1 MSKKDNIYLIGAASY
16 EDTVEQRLTLYSYI
30 RQLSFLA
37 KHMKTTEDYIHLK
50 RATAAYGDK
59 AEELFASWDI
69 PGRYLVYGDPGDLD
83 ALREK
88 ELLDYGESDPC
99 GDDDE
104 GDFTEDDLAEDGS
117 TEDDFPDDN
126 GEDFESEAFLD
137 LLADMAGKARFVS
150 EVLDTLLEI
159 SGEQPD
165 SAASEHE

>member
-30 RQLSFLA
+30 RQLAFLA
-37 KHMKTTEDYIHLK
+37 KHMKTAEDYIHLK
-50 RATAAYGDK
+50 RAAAAYGDK

-69 PGRYLVYGDPGDLD
+69 PGRYLVYGDPSDLD

-88 ELLDYGESDPC
+88 ELLDYGEDD
-99 GDDDE
+99 GD
-104 GDFTEDDLAEDGS
+104 DFTEDGPTEDDL
-117 TEDDFPDDN
+117 TEDDFPDDD
-126 GEDFESEAFLD
+126 GEDSEGEAFLD
-137 LLADMAGKARFVS
+137 LLADMAAKARFVS

>member
-16 EDTVEQRLTLYSYI
+16 ADTVEQRLTLYSYI
-30 RQLSFLA
+30 RQLAFLA
-37 KHMKTTEDYIHLK
+37 KHMKTAEDYIHLK
-50 RATAAYGDK
+50 RAAAAYGDK

-88 ELLDYGESDPC
+88 ELLDYGEND
-99 GDDDE
+99 GDDL
-104 GDFTEDDLAEDGS
+104 TEDDL
-117 TEDDFPDDN
+117 TEDDFPEDN
-126 GEDFESEAFLD
+126 GEDFEGEAFLD

>member
-30 RQLSFLA
+30 RQLAFLA
-37 KHMKTTEDYIHLK
+37 KHMKTAEDYIHLK
-50 RATAAYGDK
+50 RAAAAYGDK

-88 ELLDYGESDPC
+88 ELLDYGEDD
-99 GDDDE
+99 GDDL
-104 GDFTEDDLAEDGS
+104 TEDDL

-126 GEDFESEAFLD
+126 GEDFEGEDFEGEAFLD

-165 SAASEHE
+165 SASSEHE

>member
-30 RQLSFLA
+30 RQLAFLA
-37 KHMKTTEDYIHLK
+37 KHMKTAEDYIHLK
-50 RATAAYGDK
+50 RAAAAYGDK

-88 ELLDYGESDPC
+88 ELLDYGEGD
-99 GDDDE
+99 GDDL
-104 GDFTEDDLAEDGS
+104 TEDDLAEDDL
-117 TEDDFPDDN
+117 TEDDLPDND
-126 GEDFESEAFLD
+126 GEDFEGEAFLD

>member
-30 RQLSFLA
+30 RQLAFLA
-37 KHMKTTEDYIHLK
+37 KHMKTAEDYIHLK
-50 RATAAYGDK
+50 RAAAAYGDK

-88 ELLDYGESDPC
+88 ELLDYGEDD
-99 GDDDE
+99 GDDL
-104 GDFTEDDLAEDGS
+104 TEDDL

-126 GEDFESEAFLD
+126 GEDFEGEDFEGEAFLD
-137 LLADMAGKARFVS
+137 LLADVAGKARFVS

-159 SGEQPD
+159 SGGQPD

>member
-30 RQLSFLA
+30 RQLAFLA
-37 KHMKTTEDYIHLK
+37 KHMKTAEDYIHLK
-50 RATAAYGDK
+50 RAAAAYGDK

-88 ELLDYGESDPC
+88 ELLDYGEDD
-99 GDDDE
+99 GDDL
-104 GDFTEDDLAEDGS
+104 TEDDL

-126 GEDFESEAFLD
+126 GEDFEGDDFEGEAFLD

-159 SGEQPD
+159 SGGQPD

>member
-30 RQLSFLA
+30 RQLAFLA
-37 KHMKTTEDYIHLK
+37 KHMKTAEDYIHLK
-50 RATAAYGDK
+50 RAAAAYGDK

-88 ELLDYGESDPC
+88 ERLDYGEDD
-99 GDDDE
+99 GDDL
-104 GDFTEDDLAEDGS
+104 TEDDL

-126 GEDFESEAFLD
+126 GEDFEGEDFEGEAFLD

-159 SGEQPD
+159 SGGQPD

>member
-30 RQLSFLA
+30 RQLAFLA
-37 KHMKTTEDYIHLK
+37 KHMNTAEDYIHLK
-50 RATAAYGDK
+50 RAAAADGDK

-88 ELLDYGESDPC
+88 ELLDYGEDD
-99 GDDDE
+99 GDDL
-104 GDFTEDDLAEDGS
+104 TEDDL

-126 GEDFESEAFLD
+126 GEDFEGEDFEGEAFLD
-137 LLADMAGKARFVS
+137 LLADMAGKARVVS

-159 SGEQPD
+159 SGGQPD

>member
-30 RQLSFLA
+30 RQLAFLA
-37 KHMKTTEDYIHLK
+37 KHMKTAEDYIHLK
-50 RATAAYGDK
+50 RAAAAYGDK

-88 ELLDYGESDPC
+88 ELLDYGEDD
-99 GDDDE
+99 GDDL
-104 GDFTEDDLAEDGS
+104 TEDYL

-126 GEDFESEAFLD
+126 GEDFEGEDFEGEAFLD

-159 SGEQPD
+159 SGGQPD

>member
-30 RQLSFLA
+30 RQLAFLA
-37 KHMKTTEDYIHLK
+37 KHMKTAEDYIHLK
-50 RATAAYGDK
+50 RAAAAYGDK

-69 PGRYLVYGDPGDLD
+69 PGRYLVYGDPGNLD

-88 ELLDYGESDPC
+88 ELLDYGEDD
-99 GDDDE
+99 GDDL
-104 GDFTEDDLAEDGS
+104 TEDDL

-126 GEDFESEAFLD
+126 GEDFEGEDFEGEAFLD

-159 SGEQPD
+159 SGGQPD

>member
-30 RQLSFLA
+30 RQLAFLA
-37 KHMKTTEDYIHLK
+37 KHMKTAEDYIHLK
-50 RATAAYGDK
+50 RAAAAYGDK

-88 ELLDYGESDPC
+88 ELLDYGEDD
-99 GDDDE
+99 GDDL
-104 GDFTEDDLAEDGS
+104 TEDDL

-126 GEDFESEAFLD
+126 GEDFEGEDFEGEAFLD

-150 EVLDTLLEI
+150 EVLDTPLEI
-159 SGEQPD
+159 SGGQPD

>member
-30 RQLSFLA
+30 RQLAFLA
-37 KHMKTTEDYIHLK
+37 KHMKTAEDYIHLK
-50 RATAAYGDK
+50 RAAAAYGDK

-88 ELLDYGESDPC
+88 ELLDYGEDD
-99 GDDDE
+99 GDDL
-104 GDFTEDDLAEDGS
+104 TEDDL

-126 GEDFESEAFLD
+126 GEDFEGEDFEGEAFLD
-137 LLADMAGKARFVS
+137 LLADMAGKARVVS

-159 SGEQPD
+159 SGGQPD

>member
-30 RQLSFLA
+30 RQLAFLA
-37 KHMKTTEDYIHLK
+37 KHMKTAEDYIHLK
-50 RATAAYGDK
+50 RAAAAYGDK

-88 ELLDYGESDPC
+88 ELLDYGEDD
-99 GDDDE
+99 GDDL
-104 GDFTEDDLAEDGS
+104 TEDDL

-126 GEDFESEAFLD
+126 GEDFEGEDFEGEAFLD
-137 LLADMAGKARFVS
+137 LLADMAAKARFVS

-159 SGEQPD
+159 SGGQPD

>member
-30 RQLSFLA
+30 RQLAFLA
-37 KHMKTTEDYIHLK
+37 KHMKTAEDYIHLK
-50 RATAAYGDK
+50 RAAAAYGDK

-88 ELLDYGESDPC
+88 ELLDYGEND
-99 GDDDE
+99 GDDL
-104 GDFTEDDLAEDGS
+104 TEDDL
-117 TEDDFPDDN
+117 TEDDFPEDN
-126 GEDFESEAFLD
+126 GEDFEGEAFLD

>member
-30 RQLSFLA
+30 RQLAFLA
-37 KHMKTTEDYIHLK
+37 KHMKTAEDYIHLK
-50 RATAAYGDK
+50 RAAAAYGDK

-88 ELLDYGESDPC
+88 ELLDYGEDD
-99 GDDDE
+99 GDDL
-104 GDFTEDDLAEDGS
+104 TEDDL

-126 GEDFESEAFLD
+126 GEDFEGEDFEGEAFLD

-159 SGEQPD
+159 SGGQPD

>member
-16 EDTVEQRLTLYSYI
+16 EDTVEQRLTLYNYI
-30 RQLSFLA
+30 RQLAFLA
-37 KHMKTTEDYIHLK
+37 KHMKTAEDYIHLK
-50 RATAAYGDK
+50 RAAAAYGDK

-88 ELLDYGESDPC
+88 ELLDYGEDD
-99 GDDDE
+99 GDDL
-104 GDFTEDDLAEDGS
+104 TEDDL

-126 GEDFESEAFLD
+126 GEDFEGEDFEGEAFLD

-159 SGEQPD
+159 SGGQPD

>member
-30 RQLSFLA
+30 RQLAFLA
-37 KHMKTTEDYIHLK
+37 KHMKTAEDYIHLK
-50 RATAAYGDK
+50 RAAAAYGDK

-88 ELLDYGESDPC
+88 ELLDYGEDD
-99 GDDDE
+99 GDDLTED
-104 GDFTEDDLAEDGS
+104 GPAEDDL
-117 TEDDFPDDN
+117 TEDDFPDD
-126 GEDFESEAFLD
+126 GEDFEGEAFLD

-165 SAASEHE
+165 SAAAEHE

>member
-30 RQLSFLA
+30 RQLAFLA
-37 KHMKTTEDYIHLK
+37 KHMKTAEDYIHLK
-50 RATAAYGDK
+50 RTAAAYGDK

-88 ELLDYGESDPC
+88 ELLDYGEDD
-99 GDDDE
+99 GDDL
-104 GDFTEDDLAEDGS
+104 TEDDL

-126 GEDFESEAFLD
+126 GEDFEGEDFEGEAFLD

-159 SGEQPD
+159 SGGQPD

>member
-30 RQLSFLA
+30 RQLAFLA
-37 KHMKTTEDYIHLK
+37 KHMKTAEDSIHLK
-50 RATAAYGDK
+50 RAAAAYGDK

-88 ELLDYGESDPC
+88 ELLDYGEDD
-99 GDDDE
+99 GDDL
-104 GDFTEDDLAEDGS
+104 TEDDL

-126 GEDFESEAFLD
+126 GEDFEGEDFEGEAFLD

-159 SGEQPD
+159 SGGQPD

>member
-30 RQLSFLA
+30 RQLAFLA
-37 KHMKTTEDYIHLK
+37 KHMKTAEDYIHLK
-50 RATAAYGDK
+50 RAAAAYGDK

-88 ELLDYGESDPC
+88 ELLDYGEND
-99 GDDDE
+99 GDDL
-104 GDFTEDDLAEDGS
+104 TEDDL
-117 TEDDFPDDN
+117 TEDDVPEDN
-126 GEDFESEAFLD
+126 GEDFEGEAFLD

>member
-30 RQLSFLA
+30 RQRAFLA
-37 KHMKTTEDYIHLK
+37 KHMKTAEDYIHLK
-50 RATAAYGDK
+50 RAAAAYGDK

-88 ELLDYGESDPC
+88 ELLDYGEDD
-99 GDDDE
+99 GDDL
-104 GDFTEDDLAEDGS
+104 TEDDL

-126 GEDFESEAFLD
+126 GEDFEGEDFEGEAFLD

-159 SGEQPD
+159 SGGQPD

>member
-30 RQLSFLA
+30 RQLAFLA
-37 KHMKTTEDYIHLK
+37 KHMKTAEDYIHLK
-50 RATAAYGDK
+50 RAAAAYGDK

-88 ELLDYGESDPC
+88 ELLDYGEDD
-99 GDDDE
+99 GDDL
-104 GDFTEDDLAEDGS
+104 TEDDM
-117 TEDDFPDDN
+117 TEDDIPDDN
-126 GEDFESEAFLD
+126 GEDFEGEAFLD

>member
-30 RQLSFLA
+30 RQLAFLA
-37 KHMKTTEDYIHLK
+37 KHMKTAEDYIHLK
-50 RATAAYGDK
+50 RAAAAYGDK

-88 ELLDYGESDPC
+88 ELLDYGEDDSC
-99 GDDDE
+99 GDDGE
-104 GDFTEDDLAEDGS
+104 PLEDDGYPDDDLS
-117 TEDDFPDDN
+117 EDD
-126 GEDFESEAFLD
+126 GKDFEGEAFLD

-159 SGEQPD
+159 SGGQPD

>member
-30 RQLSFLA
+30 RQLAFLA
-37 KHMKTTEDYIHLK
+37 KHMKTAEDYIHLK
-50 RATAAYGDK
+50 RAAAAYGDK

-69 PGRYLVYGDPGDLD
+69 PSRYLVYGDPGDLD

-88 ELLDYGESDPC
+88 ELLDYGEDD
-99 GDDDE
+99 GDDL
-104 GDFTEDDLAEDGS
+104 TEDDL

-126 GEDFESEAFLD
+126 GEDFEGEDFEGEAFLD

-159 SGEQPD
+159 SGGQPD

>member
-1 MSKKDNIYLIGAASY
+1 MSKNDNIYLIGAASY

-30 RQLSFLA
+30 RQLAFLA
-37 KHMKTTEDYIHLK
+37 KHMKTAEDYIHLK
-50 RATAAYGDK
+50 RAAAAYGDK

-88 ELLDYGESDPC
+88 ELLDYGEDD
-99 GDDDE
+99 GDDL
-104 GDFTEDDLAEDGS
+104 TEDDL

-126 GEDFESEAFLD
+126 GEDFEGEDFEGEAFLD

-159 SGEQPD
+159 SGGQPD

>member
-30 RQLSFLA
+30 RQLAFLA
-37 KHMKTTEDYIHLK
+37 KHMKTAEDYIHLK
-50 RATAAYGDK
+50 RAAAAYGDK

-88 ELLDYGESDPC
+88 ELLDYGEDD
-99 GDDDE
+99 GDDL
-104 GDFTEDDLAEDGS
+104 TEDDL

-126 GEDFESEAFLD
+126 GEDFEGEDFEGEAFLD

-159 SGEQPD
+159 SGGQPD
-165 SAASEHE
+165 SAVSEHE

>member
-30 RQLSFLA
+30 RQLAFLA
-37 KHMKTTEDYIHLK
+37 KHMKTAEDYIHLT
-50 RATAAYGDK
+50 RAAAAYGDK

-88 ELLDYGESDPC
+88 ELLDYGEDD
-99 GDDDE
+99 GDDL
-104 GDFTEDDLAEDGS
+104 TEDDL

-126 GEDFESEAFLD
+126 GEDFEGEDFEGEAFLD

-159 SGEQPD
+159 SGGQPD

>member
-30 RQLSFLA
+30 RQLAFLA
-37 KHMKTTEDYIHLK
+37 KHMKTAEDYIHLK
-50 RATAAYGDK
+50 RAAAAYGDK

-88 ELLDYGESDPC
+88 ELLDYGE
-99 GDDDE
+99 DD
-104 GDFTEDDLAEDGS
+104 GDDLAEDDL

-126 GEDFESEAFLD
+126 GEDFEGEDFEGEAFLD

-159 SGEQPD
+159 SGGQPD
-165 SAASEHE
+165 YAAYHQ

>member
-1 MSKKDNIYLIGAASY
+1 MSEKDNIYLIGAASY

-30 RQLSFLA
+30 RQLAFLA
-37 KHMKTTEDYIHLK
+37 KHMKTAEDYIHLK
-50 RATAAYGDK
+50 RAAAAYGDK

-83 ALREK
+83 TLREK
-88 ELLDYGESDPC
+88 ELLDYGE
-99 GDDDE
+99 DDGNDLSE
-104 GDFTEDDLAEDGS
+104 DDLTEDDI
-117 TEDDFPDDN
+117 PDDN
-126 GEDFESEAFLD
+126 GEDFEGEAFLD

>member
-30 RQLSFLA
+30 HQLAFLA
-37 KHMKTTEDYIHLK
+37 RHMKTAEDYIHLK
-50 RATAAYGDK
+50 RAAAAYGDK

-69 PGRYLVYGDPGDLD
+69 PDRYLVYGDPGDLD

-88 ELLDYGESDPC
+88 ELLDYGEDDSC
-99 GDDDE
+99 GDDGE
-104 GDFTEDDLAEDGS
+104 PLEDDGYPDDDLS
-117 TEDDFPDDN
+117 EDD
-126 GEDFESEAFLD
+126 GKDFESEAFLD

-159 SGEQPD
+159 SGGQPD

>member
-30 RQLSFLA
+30 RQLAFLA
-37 KHMKTTEDYIHLK
+37 KHMKTAEDYIHLK
-50 RATAAYGDK
+50 RAAAAYGDK
-59 AEELFASWDI
+59 AEELFASWDT

-88 ELLDYGESDPC
+88 ELLDYGEDD
-99 GDDDE
+99 GDDL
-104 GDFTEDDLAEDGS
+104 TEDDL

-126 GEDFESEAFLD
+126 GEDFEGEDFEGEAFLD

-159 SGEQPD
+159 SGGQPD

>member
-30 RQLSFLA
+30 RQLAFLA
-37 KHMKTTEDYIHLK
+37 KHMKTAEDYIHLK
-50 RATAAYGDK
+50 RAAAAYGDK

-69 PGRYLVYGDPGDLD
+69 PGRYLVYGDPSDLD

-88 ELLDYGESDPC
+88 ELLDYGEDGSC
-99 GDDDE
+99 GDDGE
-104 GDFTEDDLAEDGS
+104 PLEDDEYPDDDLS
-117 TEDDFPDDN
+117 EDD
-126 GEDFESEAFLD
+126 GEDFEGEAFLD

-165 SAASEHE
+165 SAAAEHE

>member
-1 MSKKDNIYLIGAASY
+1 MSKKDNIYRIGAASY

-30 RQLSFLA
+30 RQLAFLA
-37 KHMKTTEDYIHLK
+37 KHMKTAEDYIHLK
-50 RATAAYGDK
+50 RAAAAYGDK

-88 ELLDYGESDPC
+88 ELLDYGEDD
-99 GDDDE
+99 GDDL
-104 GDFTEDDLAEDGS
+104 TEDDL

-126 GEDFESEAFLD
+126 GEDFEGEDFEGEAFLD

-159 SGEQPD
+159 SGGQPD

>member
-30 RQLSFLA
+30 RQLAFLA
-37 KHMKTTEDYIHLK
+37 KHMKTAEDYIHLK
-50 RATAAYGDK
+50 RAAAAYGDK
-59 AEELFASWDI
+59 AEELFASWNI

-88 ELLDYGESDPC
+88 ELLDYGEDDSC
-99 GDDDE
+99 GDDGE
-104 GDFTEDDLAEDGS
+104 PLEDDGYPDDDLS
-117 TEDDFPDDN
+117 EDD
-126 GEDFESEAFLD
+126 GKDFEGEAFLD

-159 SGEQPD
+159 SGGQPD